1 MGTIRLYKRD
11 RIDRVIRLDT
21 NLINEVEGAFTD
33 LTTKQVMMPPIM
45 RIDVPQNNG
54 EVDIKSAY
62 IEGLDSFAVKLSSGF
77 FDNPKRGLPSANGM
91 MILLSAVTGEP
102 LAIFADNGLLTDL
115 RTAAAGAVAAR
126 SLSRED
132 SRVAGVIG
140 TGSQARY
147 QIEALMN
154 VRDIQKVYVYGR
166 SIEKA
171 DQYKRDIESRFTI
184 PVEVKQTAKEVV
196 QGSDLVITTTPATD
210 PVIHQDW
217 IHPGLHIT
225 AMGSDAEHKQELDAK
240 VLEAADLFVCDVV
253 EQSLRLG
260 ELRSCANDQVRSSA
274 IELGEITSERK
285 NGRSDPNQITI
296 CDLTGTGAQDTAIAR
311 YVYQLLDTKEDEGH
325 ERS

>member
-1 MGTIRLYKRD
+1 MGTIRLYNRD

-21 NLINEVEGAFTD
+21 TLINEIESAFTD
-33 LTTKQVMMPPIM
+33 LTTKQVIMPPIM
-45 RIDVPQNNG
+45 RIDVPRNNG

-62 IEGLDSFAVKLSSGF
+62 IEGVDSFAVKLSSGF

-102 LAIFADNGLLTDL
+102 LAVFADNGLLTDL

-126 SLSRED
+126 VLSRED

-147 QIEALMN
+147 QMEALVN
-154 VRDIQKVYVYGR
+154 VRDIQKMNVYGR
-166 SIEKA
+166 STEKA
-171 DQYKRDIESRFTI
+171 EAYKRDMESQLNI
-184 PVEVKQTAKEVV
+184 PVEVKQTPKEVV
-196 QGSDLVITTTPATD
+196 QESEVVITTTPATK
-210 PVIHQDW
+210 PIIQSDW
-217 IHPGLHIT
+217 LHPGLHIT

-240 VLEAADLFVCDVV
+240 VLEASDRFVCDVV

-260 ELRSCANDQVRSSA
+260 ELRACTNEQVRSSA
-274 IELGEITSERK
+274 VELGEITSERK
-285 NGRSDPNQITI
+285 IGRSNPNQITI

-311 YVYQLLDTKEDEGH
+311 YVYQLLEEEESH